1 MAFTSDFDTPQSA
14 SGRYINVIGTVPA
27 NTAFVEVMQIS
38 VCRYNSNTDYFYL
51 TKEYINSTSSPSSIS
66 QSLIIAV
73 VPMISSSD
81 AATFTSFGALVGQV
95 DLS

>member
-1 MAFTSDFDTPQSA
+1 MAFDSDFDTPQSA
-14 SGRYINVIGTVPA
+14 SGRYINVIGTVPP

-51 TKEYINSTSSPSSIS
+51 TKEFTNSTTTPSSIS

-73 VPMISSSD
+73 VPMIYSSD
-81 AATFTSFGALVGQV
+81 LATFTSFGALVGQV